1 MRYVNHNFMS
11 NFMGGVNS
19 KDVELT
25 FDLWINEVSDL
36 VIDSTDE
43 VIALLNKTGVKADK
57 TDSYE
62 QLVDKILGNINSNSL
77 LNKGISFL
85 IAQQN
90 GVTPEKNKN
99 WKQAIDSIAE
109 KYASLLKSTLGNSKI
124 KSSIK
129 SDMMEQIKTK
139 SASSKTGNKQVVL
152 TKDTVSGK
160 RERNI
165 KIAKYILGGIAVAAI
180 IYFGLDWY
188 KKNKDMSFENGGA
201 IPPSVPNMPQNNFQA
216 QATSPVPTLNPNIQ
230 ASAPI
235 VNNSNII

>member
-1 MRYVNHNFMS
+1 MA

-62 QLVDKILGNINSNSL
+62 QLVDKILNNINTNAL

-99 WKQAIDSIAE
+99 WKQAIDSIAA
-109 KYASLLKSTLGNSKI
+109 KYASLLKSTLGNDKI

-129 SDMMEQIKTK
+129 ADLMEHIKTK
-139 SASSKTGNKQVVL
+139 SASSKSGNKPAVM
-152 TKDTVSGK
+152 TKDTVAGK
-160 RERNI
+160 RARNI
-165 KIAKYILGGIAVAAI
+165 KIAKYVIGGLAIAAV
-180 IYFGLDWY
+180 IYFTLDWY
-188 KKNKDMSFENGGA
+188 KKNKSMSFETGGA
-201 IPPSVPNMPQNNFQA
+201 IPNPTPTPMLSPSMPVMNPVATTPSVSHVV
-216 QATSPVPTLNPNIQ
+216 TPT
-230 ASAPI
+230 
-235 VNNSNII
+235 V

>member
-188 KKNKDMSFENGGA
+188 KKSKDMSFENGGA

-216 QATSPVPTLNPNIQ
+216 QTPSPVPALNPNIQ
-230 ASAPI
+230 ASAPV

>member
-1 MRYVNHNFMS
+1 MA

-43 VIALLNKTGVKADK
+43 VIALLNKTGVKAEK

-62 QLVDKILGNINSNSL
+62 ELVDKILNNINNNAL

-99 WKQAIDSIAE
+99 WKAAIDSIAG
-109 KYASLLKSTLGNSKI
+109 KYASLLKSTLGNDKI
-124 KSSIK
+124 KASIK
-129 SDMMEQIKTK
+129 ADMMEHIKTK
-139 SASSKTGNKQVVL
+139 SVSAKSGNKQVVM

-160 RERNI
+160 RARNI
-165 KIAKYILGGIAVAAI
+165 KIAKYVLGGLALAAV

-188 KKNKDMSFENGGA
+188 KKNKAMSFEGGGA
-201 IPPSVPNMPQNNFQA
+201 IPPAIPTPTPIPTPIMPVAN
-216 QATSPVPTLNPNIQ
+216 PVV
-230 ASAPI
+230 SAPI
-235 VNNSNII
+235 STPNPMPVV

>member
-43 VIALLNKTGVKADK
+43 VIALLNKTGVKAEK

-62 QLVDKILGNINSNSL
+62 QLVDKILDNINSNSL

-90 GVTPEKNKN
+90 GVTPDKNKN
-99 WKQAIDSIAE
+99 WKPAIDSIAA
-109 KYASLLKSTLGNSKI
+109 KYDSLLKSTLGNSKI
-124 KSSIK
+124 KASIK
-129 SDMMEQIKTK
+129 ADMMEHIKTK
-139 SASSKTGNKQVVL
+139 SASAKTGNTQVVM
-152 TKDTVSGK
+152 TKDTVAGK
-160 RERNI
+160 RARNI
-165 KIAKYILGGIAVAAI
+165 KIAKYVFGGLAIAAV

-188 KKNKDMSFENGGA
+188 KKNKAMSFESGGV
-201 IPPSVPNMPQNNFQA
+201 IPPAMPNPAPMPTPTIPVVTPTPVAPLNNTA
-216 QATSPVPTLNPNIQ
+216 MPTI
-230 ASAPI
+230 
-235 VNNSNII
+235 

>member
-43 VIALLNKTGVKADK
+43 VIALLNKTGVKAEK

-62 QLVDKILGNINSNSL
+62 QLVDKILDNINSNSL

-99 WKQAIDSIAE
+99 WKAAIDSISS
-109 KYASLLKSTLGNSKI
+109 KYDSLLKSTLGNSKI
-124 KSSIK
+124 KASIK
-129 SDMMEQIKTK
+129 ADMMEHIKTK
-139 SASSKTGNKQVVL
+139 SASAKSGNKQVIM
-152 TKDTVSGK
+152 TKDTVAGK
-160 RERNI
+160 RAKNI
-165 KIAKYILGGIAVAAI
+165 KIAKYVVGGLVLVGL
-180 IYFGLDWY
+180 IYLGLDWY
-188 KKNKDMSFENGGA
+188 KKNKSMSFESGGS
-201 IPPSVPNMPQNNFQA
+201 IPPSLPTP
-216 QATSPVPTLNPNIQ
+216 SPLPSPNI
-230 ASAPI
+230 PV
-235 VNNSNII
+235 VNTTPTMPTVNSSMPTV

>member
-1 MRYVNHNFMS
+1 MS

-25 FDLWINEVSDL
+25 FDIWINEVSDL

-43 VIALLNKTGVKADK
+43 VIALLNKTGVKAEK

-62 QLVDKILGNINSNSL
+62 QLVDKILDNISSNNL

-99 WKQAIDSIAE
+99 WKQSIDSIAA
-109 KYASLLKSTLGNSKI
+109 KYASLLKSSLGNEKI
-124 KSSIK
+124 KASIK
-129 SDMMEQIKTK
+129 SDLMEHIKTK
-139 SASSKTGNKQVVL
+139 SVSSKSGNAKVVM
-152 TKDTVSGK
+152 TKDTVAGK
-160 RERNI
+160 RARNI
-165 KIAKYILGGIAVAAI
+165 KIAKYVIGGLAVAAL

-188 KKNKDMSFENGGA
+188 KKNKAMSFETGGA
-201 IPPSVPNMPQNNFQA
+201 IPPAIPNPTPLPNPTVPVANVNAPMPTPN
-216 QATSPVPTLNPNIQ
+216 PVPT
-230 ASAPI
+230 
-235 VNNSNII
+235 V

>member
-11 NFMGGVNS
+11 NFMGGVNA

-43 VIALLNKTGVKADK
+43 VIALLNKTGVKAEK

-62 QLVDKILGNINSNSL
+62 QLVDKILDNINTNAL

-85 IAQQN
+85 IAQHN

-99 WKQAIDSIAE
+99 WKQAIDSISA
-109 KYASLLKSTLGNSKI
+109 KYSSLFKSTLGNSKI
-124 KSSIK
+124 KASIK
-129 SDMMEQIKTK
+129 SDMMEHIKTK
-139 SASSKTGNKQVVL
+139 SVSSKSGNKQVVM

-160 RERNI
+160 RARNI
-165 KIAKYILGGIAVAAI
+165 KIAKYVIGGLAVAAL

-188 KKNKDMSFENGGA
+188 KKNKAMSFESGGA
-201 IPPSVPNMPQNNFQA
+201 IPPAIPTPTPLPAPTMPVNNPVA
-216 QATSPVPTLNPNIQ
+216 STPIVTNPIVPT
-230 ASAPI
+230 
-235 VNNSNII
+235 V